1 MYKKGILTL
10 CVLLIAIIFVSQ
22 TAFSAAPI
30 RVVLDGKTLRFDVEP
45 ETIEFRT
52 MVPMRVIF
60 EALEAFIEW
69 DGDTMTITA
78 YRGEKVI
85 VTTIGSMT
93 MTVDGVPMEMDV
105 APILKDSRT
114 LVPVR
119 FITEAFGCEVKWD
132 ELAGTVYIKSPPESA
147 PGDWYDNDYAN
158 ENDNSENT
166 GDYIESYEDF
176 YSP

>member
-1 MYKKGILTL
+1 MIKKGTLTF
-10 CVLLIAIIFVSQ
+10 CILLIAVICVSQ
-22 TAFSAAPI
+22 AAFSAAPI
-30 RVVLDGKTLRFDVEP
+30 HVVLDGKTLRFDVEP

-60 EALEAFIEW
+60 EALDAFIEW

-78 YRGEKVI
+78 YREEKVI
-85 VTTIGSMT
+85 VTTIGSKT
-93 MTVDGVPMEMDV
+93 MTVDGKPTEMDV

-119 FITEAFGCEVKWD
+119 FISEAFGCEVKWD

-147 PGDWYDNDYAN
+147 AGGGYDNGFTIEPLEN
-158 ENDNSENT
+158 ENS
-166 GDYIESYEDF
+166 GDHYESYEDF

>member
-1 MYKKGILTL
+1 MFKKCILAL
-10 CVLLIAIIFVSQ
+10 CILLVTFVCVSQ
-22 TAFSAAPI
+22 TAFSASPI

-45 ETIEFRT
+45 ETIAFRT

-60 EALEAFIEW
+60 EALDAFIEW

-78 YRGEKVI
+78 YRDEKVI
-85 VTTIGSMT
+85 VTSIGSKT
-93 MTVDGVPMEMDV
+93 MTVDGKPTEMDV

-119 FITEAFGCEVKWD
+119 FISEAFGCEVKWD
-132 ELAGTVYIKSPPESA
+132 ELAGTVYIKSPPESE
-147 PGDWYDNDYAN
+147 PGGGYVNDYTM
-158 ENDNSENT
+158 ENENT
-166 GDYIESYEDF
+166 GSHFETYEEF